1 MIENNRSDN
10 ETLGPKIKKTI
21 GIGAGIAALAG
32 GITLATNEKGQEAV
46 MVEVDPEAAEA
57 ARVKELLAKIG
68 EATVALKKLEG
79 NANVSKEDLIMNPG
93 DVIET
98 MQTASRSVK
107 KINLAL
113 EEIKGMGFKVNSV
126 IAYEIV
132 RYNEDI
138 LAKLS
143 SGGLISD
150 VLEKGKYVA
159 NIEIPGTTITL
170 SPEQSSRALTEKKQ
184 LVKDLKRMNT
194 LLGEISEPNMDGYS
208 NNNYVN
214 EEVVF
219 EPPKHRLEFL
229 HAYMT
234 EVLRKDIERKEGGK
248 KYIAGVEGFVFY
260 RAFLEQ
266 YGFTTKYPDGVWDLE
281 SADRNGVEVDMNR
294 VKRLDKQ
301 GKESY
306 KAMMRVALK
315 AMTTYEKTEKVTTSP
330 QIGKLQDKL
339 ARWGYFDFSHFDTS
353 YGEETHTA
361 FTAYLEDNTYSDI
374 DELVGLQ

>member
-1 MIENNRSDN
+1 
-10 ETLGPKIKKTI
+10 
-21 GIGAGIAALAG
+21 
-32 GITLATNEKGQEAV
+32 

-79 NANVSKEDLIMNPG
+79 NANVSKADLIMNPG

-143 SGGLISD
+143 GGGLISD

-170 SPEQSSRALTEKKQ
+170 SPEQSSRALTEKNQ
-184 LVKDLKRMNT
+184 LVKDLKRMNA
-194 LLGEISEPNMDGYS
+194 LLGEISEPNMDDYS

-219 EPPKHRLEFL
+219 EPPKHRLEFFQGV
-229 HAYMT
+229 MT
-234 EVLRKDIERKEGGK
+234 KVLRKDLERKDGE
-248 KYIAGVEGFVFY
+248 VEELSG
-260 RAFLEQ
+260 
-266 YGFTTKYPDGVWDLE
+266 
-281 SADRNGVEVDMNR
+281 
-294 VKRLDKQ
+294 
-301 GKESY
+301 
-306 KAMMRVALK
+306 
-315 AMTTYEKTEKVTTSP
+315 
-330 QIGKLQDKL
+330 
-339 ARWGYFDFSHFDTS
+339 
-353 YGEETHTA
+353 
-361 FTAYLEDNTYSDI
+361 
-374 DELVGLQ
+374 DELLWYRSFLAGICLQNIQMSFQGRIS